1 MICQLLKKTICRA
14 SNVLLGLGADE
25 VAALVGSSEGEGDG
39 QGRGEEEESQRH
51 LVTEG
56 WRSCIELGLKRG
68 A

>member
-1 MICQLLKKTICRA
+1 M
-14 SNVLLGLGADE
+14 LLGLGADE

-39 QGRGEEEESQRH
+39 EGRGEEEESQRH